1 MTYNVLMGTLNLT
14 HSLTLPVGTNTKHN
28 WPGCVPEIITVNY
41 TSFSDI
47 SVCVCVCAVGYV
59 QRMNC
64 QAASH
69 DTSRDYSDTH
79 SNFYYLYR

>member
-47 SVCVCVCAVGYV
+47 SVCVCVCV
-59 QRMNC
+59 Q
-64 QAASH
+64 
-69 DTSRDYSDTH
+69 
-79 SNFYYLYR
+79 